1 MYVLCCGNLFYKIR
15 IKYDLYLSFMTAKP
29 VCWFVNGYIN
39 ILHASV
45 FIECSDFILPIIDYS
60 FLFIEHVNIVTTRV
74 ITHQLI

>member
-1 MYVLCCGNLFYKIR
+1 
-15 IKYDLYLSFMTAKP
+15 MTAKP